1 MNSKNNLQNS
11 QFDISR
17 FFEQAIQHHQAGQLE
32 QAKKKYQEILDT
44 NPQHADSSHLLGL
57 VEYQYGNYVKAIE
70 HIQQAVLISPKQPV
84 FLNNL
89 GNVLKE
95 MGELDR
101 SVQAYQQALEVAP
114 DDAEI
119 HNNLGVTLKEMGELD
134 RSVQAYQ
141 QALEVAP
148 DDAEI
153 HNNLGVTL
161 KEMGELDRSVQAYQQ
176 ALEINPQYAE
186 AHNNLG
192 NVLKEMD
199 QLDESIH
206 AYQKALKINPQYV
219 EVYNNLGNVLKEMD
233 QLDESIHAYQKAL
246 EINPKYAPAYS
257 NLGNTLDAKGE
268 LDQSIH
274 AYQQALKINPQYA
287 EAHKNLSLSYLK
299 QGNFKQGWEEYQW
312 RWKCDEFA
320 AENRKDFPQ
329 PMWDGSSLDGK
340 SILIWQEQGTGD
352 CIMFAS
358 LLVEL
363 QAHAQKIFVE
373 TEYRLLPLLERSFPT
388 IHFHTAQIPPT
399 PQLLS
404 TTIDFQS
411 PIASLPRWFLTDEE
425 DFPKRHAYLKASDHI
440 TQKCRNKYQ
449 QLAEGKTLVGI
460 SWNSMNKSVGKQKS
474 APLEQLE
481 PLLSLND
488 CFFINLQYEYGDL
501 ALELDQ
507 FANDTGIS
515 IHCDTEINPLES
527 LDDFAAQ
534 VAALDLVITIS
545 NTTAHMAG
553 ALGKSVWTLLHYGAD
568 WRWLTNRS
576 DTPWYPSMT
585 LFRQSRQGDWGNVVQ
600 QVHSTLKGYKSTG

>member
-1 MNSKNNLQNS
+1 
-11 QFDISR
+11 
-17 FFEQAIQHHQAGQLE
+17 
-32 QAKKKYQEILDT
+32 
-44 NPQHADSSHLLGL
+44 
-57 VEYQYGNYVKAIE
+57 
-70 HIQQAVLISPKQPV
+70 
-84 FLNNL
+84 
-89 GNVLKE
+89 
-95 MGELDR
+95 
-101 SVQAYQQALEVAP
+101 
-114 DDAEI
+114 
-119 HNNLGVTLKEMGELD
+119 
-134 RSVQAYQ
+134 
-141 QALEVAP
+141 
-148 DDAEI
+148 
-153 HNNLGVTL
+153 
-161 KEMGELDRSVQAYQQ
+161 
-176 ALEINPQYAE
+176 
-186 AHNNLG
+186 
-192 NVLKEMD
+192 
-199 QLDESIH
+199 
-206 AYQKALKINPQYV
+206 
-219 EVYNNLGNVLKEMD
+219 
-233 QLDESIHAYQKAL
+233 
-246 EINPKYAPAYS
+246 
-257 NLGNTLDAKGE
+257 
-268 LDQSIH
+268 
-274 AYQQALKINPQYA
+274 
-287 EAHKNLSLSYLK
+287 
-299 QGNFKQGWEEYQW
+299 
-312 RWKCDEFA
+312 
-320 AENRKDFPQ
+320 DFPQ
-329 PMWDGSSLDGK
+329 PLWDGSSLDGK

-440 TQKCRNKYQ
+440 TQKCRNRYQ

-460 SWNSMNKSVGKQKS
+460 SWNSMNKSVGKHKS

-600 QVHSTLKGYKSTG
+600 QVYSTLKGYKSTG

>member
-1 MNSKNNLQNS
+1 
-11 QFDISR
+11 
-17 FFEQAIQHHQAGQLE
+17 
-32 QAKKKYQEILDT
+32 
-44 NPQHADSSHLLGL
+44 
-57 VEYQYGNYVKAIE
+57 
-70 HIQQAVLISPKQPV
+70 
-84 FLNNL
+84 
-89 GNVLKE
+89 
-95 MGELDR
+95 
-101 SVQAYQQALEVAP
+101 
-114 DDAEI
+114 
-119 HNNLGVTLKEMGELD
+119 
-134 RSVQAYQ
+134 
-141 QALEVAP
+141 
-148 DDAEI
+148 
-153 HNNLGVTL
+153 
-161 KEMGELDRSVQAYQQ
+161 
-176 ALEINPQYAE
+176 AE

-199 QLDESIH
+199 RLDESVH
-206 AYQKALKINPQYV
+206 AYQQALKINPQYA
-219 EVYNNLGNVLKEMD
+219 EVYNNVGNVLKEMD
-233 QLDESIHAYQKAL
+233 RLDESVHAYQQAL

-404 TTIDFQS
+404 TTIDVQS

-440 TQKCRNKYQ
+440 TQKCRNRYQ

-507 FANDTGIS
+507 FVNDTGIS
-515 IHCDTEINPLES
+515 IYCDTEINPLES

-585 LFRQSRQGDWGNVVQ
+585 LFRQSRQGDWSNVVQ

>member
-1 MNSKNNLQNS
+1 MNSNNNLQNS

-17 FFEQAIQHHQAGQLE
+17 LFEQAIQHHQVGQLE
-32 QAKKKYQEILDT
+32 QAKRKYQEILDT

-70 HIQQAVLISPKQPV
+70 HIQQAVLISPEQPV

-114 DDAEI
+114 E
-119 HNNLGVTLKEMGELD
+119 
-134 RSVQAYQ
+134 
-141 QALEVAP
+141 
-148 DDAEI
+148 DAEI

-199 QLDESIH
+199 RLDESIR
-206 AYQKALKINPQYV
+206 AYQQ
-219 EVYNNLGNVLKEMD
+219 
-233 QLDESIHAYQKAL
+233 AL

-299 QGNFKQGWEEYQW
+299 LGNFKQGWEEYQW

-363 QAHAQKIFVE
+363 QDHAQKIFVE

-388 IHFHTAQIPPT
+388 IHFHTAQIPST

-411 PIASLPRWFLTDEE
+411 PIASLPRWFLKNEE
-425 DFPKRHAYLKASDHI
+425 DFPKRHSYLKASDHI

-501 ALELDQ
+501 ALELNQ
-507 FANDTGIS
+507 FVNDTGIS
-515 IHCDTEINPLES
+515 IYCDTEINPLES

-585 LFRQSRQGDWGNVVQ
+585 LFRQSRQGDWSNVVQ

>member
-101 SVQAYQQALEVAP
+101 SVQAYQQALE
-114 DDAEI
+114 I
-119 HNNLGVTLKEMGELD
+119 
-134 RSVQAYQ
+134 
-141 QALEVAP
+141 AP

-199 QLDESIH
+199 RLDESIR
-206 AYQKALKINPQYV
+206 AYQQ
-219 EVYNNLGNVLKEMD
+219 
-233 QLDESIHAYQKAL
+233 AL

-299 QGNFKQGWEEYQW
+299 LGNFKQGWEEYQW

-425 DFPKRHAYLKASDHI
+425 DFPKHHAYLKASDHI
-440 TQKCRNKYQ
+440 TQKCRNRYQ

>member
-141 QALEVAP
+141 QALE
-148 DDAEI
+148 
-153 HNNLGVTL
+153 
-161 KEMGELDRSVQAYQQ
+161 
-176 ALEINPQYAE
+176 INPQYAE
-186 AHNNLG
+186 AH
-192 NVLKEMD
+192 
-199 QLDESIH
+199 
-206 AYQKALKINPQYV
+206 
-219 EVYNNLGNVLKEMD
+219 NNLGNVLKEMD

-312 RWKCDEFA
+312 RWKCDKFA

-440 TQKCRNKYQ
+440 TQKYRNKYQ

-474 APLEQLE
+474 TPLEQLE
-481 PLLSLND
+481 PLLSLHD

>member
-1 MNSKNNLQNS
+1 MGRTLNSTDNLQSS
-11 QFDISR
+11 QFDINR
-17 FFEQAIQHHQAGQLE
+17 LFEQAIQHHQSGQLE
-32 QAKKKYQEILDT
+32 QAKRKYQEILDM

-57 VEYQYGNYVKAIE
+57 VEYQHGNYVKAVE
-70 HIQQAVLISPKQPV
+70 RIQQAVLISPEQPV
-84 FLNNL
+84 FFNNL

-95 MGELDR
+95 MGQLDR
-101 SVQAYQQALEVAP
+101 SVQSYQQAL
-114 DDAEI
+114 
-119 HNNLGVTLKEMGELD
+119 K
-134 RSVQAYQ
+134 
-141 QALEVAP
+141 
-148 DDAEI
+148 
-153 HNNLGVTL
+153 
-161 KEMGELDRSVQAYQQ
+161 
-176 ALEINPQYAE
+176 INPQYAE

-192 NVLKEMD
+192 NVLKEMER
-199 QLDESIH
+199 LDESLQ
-206 AYQKALKINPQYV
+206 AYQEALEINPQYV
-219 EVYNNLGNVLKEMD
+219 EVYNNLGNVLKEMER
-233 QLDESIHAYQKAL
+233 LDESIQVYQKAL
-246 EINPKYAPAYS
+246 EINPQYAPAYS
-257 NLGNTLDAKGE
+257 NLGNTLEAKGE
-268 LDQSIH
+268 LDQSIQV
-274 AYQQALKINPQYA
+274 YQKALEINPQYA
-287 EAHKNLSLSYLK
+287 EAHKNLSLSLLK
-299 QGNFKQGWEEYQW
+299 LGNFKQGWEEYQW

-363 QAHAQKIFVE
+363 QDHAQKIFVE

-388 IHFHTAQIPPT
+388 IHFHTAQIPST

-411 PIASLPRWFLTDEE
+411 PIASLPRWFLKNEE
-425 DFPKRHAYLKASDHI
+425 DFPKRHSYLKASDHI

-474 APLEQLE
+474 VPLEQLE

-501 ALELDQ
+501 ALELNQ
-507 FANDTGIS
+507 FVNDTGIS
-515 IHCDTEINPLES
+515 IYCDTEINPLES

-585 LFRQSRQGDWGNVVQ
+585 LFRQSRQGDWSNVVQ

>member
-17 FFEQAIQHHQAGQLE
+17 FFEQAIQHHQTGQLE

-57 VEYQYGNYVKAIE
+57 VEYQYGNYVKAIQ

-141 QALEVAP
+141 QALE
-148 DDAEI
+148 
-153 HNNLGVTL
+153 
-161 KEMGELDRSVQAYQQ
+161 
-176 ALEINPQYAE
+176 INPQYAE

-199 QLDESIH
+199 RLDES
-206 AYQKALKINPQYV
+206 V
-219 EVYNNLGNVLKEMD
+219 
-233 QLDESIHAYQKAL
+233 
-246 EINPKYAPAYS
+246 
-257 NLGNTLDAKGE
+257 
-268 LDQSIH
+268 H

-404 TTIDFQS
+404 TTIDVQS

-440 TQKCRNKYQ
+440 TQKCRNRYQ

-474 APLEQLE
+474 VPLEQLE

>member
-1 MNSKNNLQNS
+1 MNSNNNLQNS

-17 FFEQAIQHHQAGQLE
+17 LFEQAIQHHQVGQLE
-32 QAKKKYQEILDT
+32 QAKRKYQEILDT

-70 HIQQAVLISPKQPV
+70 HIQQAVLISPEQPV

-114 DDAEI
+114 E
-119 HNNLGVTLKEMGELD
+119 
-134 RSVQAYQ
+134 
-141 QALEVAP
+141 
-148 DDAEI
+148 DAEI

-199 QLDESIH
+199 RLDESIR
-206 AYQKALKINPQYV
+206 AYQQ
-219 EVYNNLGNVLKEMD
+219 
-233 QLDESIHAYQKAL
+233 AL

-299 QGNFKQGWEEYQW
+299 LGNFKQGWEEYQW

-363 QAHAQKIFVE
+363 QDHAQKIFVE

-388 IHFHTAQIPPT
+388 IHFHTAQIPST

-411 PIASLPRWFLTDEE
+411 PIASLPRWFLTNEE
-425 DFPKRHAYLKASDHI
+425 DFPKRHSYLKASDHI

-507 FANDTGIS
+507 FVNDTGIS
-515 IHCDTEINPLES
+515 IYCDTEINPLES

-585 LFRQSRQGDWGNVVQ
+585 LFRQSRQGDWSNVVQ

>member
-1 MNSKNNLQNS
+1 MNSNNNLQNS

-17 FFEQAIQHHQAGQLE
+17 LFEQAIQHHQVGQLE
-32 QAKKKYQEILDT
+32 QAKRKYQEILDT

-70 HIQQAVLISPKQPV
+70 HIQQAVLISPEQPV

-89 GNVLKE
+89 GNV
-95 MGELDR
+95 
-101 SVQAYQQALEVAP
+101 
-114 DDAEI
+114 
-119 HNNLGVTLKEMGELD
+119 
-134 RSVQAYQ
+134 
-141 QALEVAP
+141 
-148 DDAEI
+148 
-153 HNNLGVTL
+153 L

-199 QLDESIH
+199 RLDES
-206 AYQKALKINPQYV
+206 V
-219 EVYNNLGNVLKEMD
+219 
-233 QLDESIHAYQKAL
+233 
-246 EINPKYAPAYS
+246 
-257 NLGNTLDAKGE
+257 
-268 LDQSIH
+268 H

-299 QGNFKQGWEEYQW
+299 LGNFKQGWEEYQW

-363 QAHAQKIFVE
+363 QDHAQKIFVE

-388 IHFHTAQIPPT
+388 IHFHTAQIPST

-411 PIASLPRWFLTDEE
+411 PIASLPRWFLKNEE
-425 DFPKRHAYLKASDHI
+425 DFPKRHSYLKASDHI

-507 FANDTGIS
+507 FVNDTGIA
-515 IHCDTEINPLES
+515 IYCDTEINPLES

-585 LFRQSRQGDWGNVVQ
+585 LFRQSRQGDWSNVVQ

>member
-57 VEYQYGNYVKAIE
+57 VEYQYGNYVKAIQ

-141 QALEVAP
+141 QALE
-148 DDAEI
+148 
-153 HNNLGVTL
+153 
-161 KEMGELDRSVQAYQQ
+161 
-176 ALEINPQYAE
+176 INPQYAE

-199 QLDESIH
+199 R
-206 AYQKALKINPQYV
+206 
-219 EVYNNLGNVLKEMD
+219 LG
-233 QLDESIHAYQKAL
+233 ESIHAYQKAL

-404 TTIDFQS
+404 TTIDVQS

-440 TQKCRNKYQ
+440 TQKCRNRYQ

-474 APLEQLE
+474 VPLEQLE

>member
-1 MNSKNNLQNS
+1 MNSNNNLQNS

-17 FFEQAIQHHQAGQLE
+17 LFEQAIQHHQVGQLE
-32 QAKKKYQEILDT
+32 QAKRKYQEILDT

-70 HIQQAVLISPKQPV
+70 HIQQAVLISPEQPV

-95 MGELDR
+95 
-101 SVQAYQQALEVAP
+101 
-114 DDAEI
+114 I
-119 HNNLGVTLKEMGELD
+119 GELD

-199 QLDESIH
+199 RLDESIH
-206 AYQKALKINPQYV
+206 AYQQ
-219 EVYNNLGNVLKEMD
+219 
-233 QLDESIHAYQKAL
+233 AL

-299 QGNFKQGWEEYQW
+299 LGNFKQGWEEYQW

-363 QAHAQKIFVE
+363 QDHAQKIFVE

-388 IHFHTAQIPPT
+388 MHFHTAQIPST

-411 PIASLPRWFLTDEE
+411 PIASLPRWFLTNEE
-425 DFPKRHAYLKASDHI
+425 DFPKRHSYLKASDHI

-507 FANDTGIS
+507 FVNDTGIS
-515 IHCDTEINPLES
+515 IYCDTEINPLES

-585 LFRQSRQGDWGNVVQ
+585 LFRQSRQGDWSNVVQ

>member
-1 MNSKNNLQNS
+1 MNSNNDLQNS

-17 FFEQAIQHHQAGQLE
+17 LFEQAIQHHQVGQLE
-32 QAKKKYQEILDT
+32 QAKRKYQEILDT

-70 HIQQAVLISPKQPV
+70 HIQQAVLISPEQPV

-95 MGELDR
+95 IGELDR

-114 DDAEI
+114 E
-119 HNNLGVTLKEMGELD
+119 
-134 RSVQAYQ
+134 
-141 QALEVAP
+141 
-148 DDAEI
+148 DAEI

-199 QLDESIH
+199 RLDESLH
-206 AYQKALKINPQYV
+206 AYQQALKINPQYA

-233 QLDESIHAYQKAL
+233 RLDESIHAYQQAL

-257 NLGNTLDAKGE
+257 NLGNTLEAKGE
-268 LDQSIH
+268 LDQSIQV
-274 AYQQALKINPQYA
+274 YQKALEINPQYA

-299 QGNFKQGWEEYQW
+299 LGNFKQGWEEYQW
-312 RWKCDEFA
+312 RWKCDKFA
-320 AENRKDFPQ
+320 AENRRDFPQ

-340 SILIWQEQGTGD
+340 SIIIWQEQGTGD
-352 CIMFAS
+352 HIMFAS
-358 LLVEL
+358 LLVKL
-363 QAHAQKIFVE
+363 QKQAQRIFVE
-373 TEYRLLPLLERSFPT
+373 TEHRLLPILERSFPT
-388 IHFHTAQIPPT
+388 IHFRTVHIPPD
-399 PQLLS
+399 PQLLD

-411 PIASLPRWFLTDEE
+411 PIASLPQWFLTNEE
-425 DFPKRHAYLKASDHI
+425 DFPKRQAYLKASDHMK
-440 TQKCRNKYQ
+440 QRLRHKYQ
-449 QLAEGKTLVGI
+449 QLAEGKTLIGI
-460 SWNSMNKSVGKQKS
+460 SWKSVNKNIGKQKS
-474 APLEQLE
+474 APLKQWET
-481 PLLSLND
+481 LLSSKD
-488 CFFINLQYEYGDL
+488 CFFINLQYEYGDFDH
-501 ALELDQ
+501 EFDQ
-507 FANDTGIS
+507 FANATGIS
-515 IHCDTEINPLES
+515 IYCDKEINPLEN

-545 NTTAHMAG
+545 NTTAHVAG

-568 WRWLTNRS
+568 WRWLTDRS

-585 LFRQSRQGDWGNVVQ
+585 LFRQKDQGDWGSVFQ
-600 QVHSTLKGYKSTG
+600 QIHTTLKGYKPAG

>member
-1 MNSKNNLQNS
+1 MNSNNNLQNS

-17 FFEQAIQHHQAGQLE
+17 LFEQAIQHHQVGQLE
-32 QAKKKYQEILDT
+32 QAKRKYQEILDT

-70 HIQQAVLISPKQPV
+70 HIQQAVLISPEQPV

-89 GNVLKE
+89 GNV
-95 MGELDR
+95 
-101 SVQAYQQALEVAP
+101 
-114 DDAEI
+114 
-119 HNNLGVTLKEMGELD
+119 
-134 RSVQAYQ
+134 
-141 QALEVAP
+141 
-148 DDAEI
+148 
-153 HNNLGVTL
+153 L

-199 QLDESIH
+199 RLDESVH
-206 AYQKALKINPQYV
+206 AYQQALKINPQYA
-219 EVYNNLGNVLKEMD
+219 EVYNNVGNVLKEMD
-233 QLDESIHAYQKAL
+233 RLDESIRAYQQAL

-299 QGNFKQGWEEYQW
+299 LGNFKQGWEEYQW

-363 QAHAQKIFVE
+363 QDHAQKIFVE

-388 IHFHTAQIPPT
+388 IHFHTAQIPST

-411 PIASLPRWFLTDEE
+411 PIASLPRWFLTNEE
-425 DFPKRHAYLKASDHI
+425 DFPKRHSYLKASDHI

-507 FANDTGIS
+507 FVNDTGIS
-515 IHCDTEINPLES
+515 IYCDTEINPLES

-585 LFRQSRQGDWGNVVQ
+585 LFRQSRQGDWSNVVQ

>member
-1 MNSKNNLQNS
+1 MGRTLNSTDNLQSS
-11 QFDISR
+11 QFDINR
-17 FFEQAIQHHQAGQLE
+17 LFEQAIQHHQSGQLE
-32 QAKKKYQEILDT
+32 QAKRKYQEILDM

-57 VEYQYGNYVKAIE
+57 VEYQHGNYVKAVE
-70 HIQQAVLISPKQPV
+70 RIQQAVLISPEQPV
-84 FLNNL
+84 FFNNL

-95 MGELDR
+95 MGQLDR
-101 SVQAYQQALEVAP
+101 SVQSYQQAL
-114 DDAEI
+114 
-119 HNNLGVTLKEMGELD
+119 K
-134 RSVQAYQ
+134 
-141 QALEVAP
+141 
-148 DDAEI
+148 
-153 HNNLGVTL
+153 
-161 KEMGELDRSVQAYQQ
+161 
-176 ALEINPQYAE
+176 INPQYAE

-192 NVLKEMD
+192 NVLKEMER
-199 QLDESIH
+199 LDESLQ
-206 AYQKALKINPQYV
+206 AYQEALEINPQYV
-219 EVYNNLGNVLKEMD
+219 EVYNNLGNVLKEMER
-233 QLDESIHAYQKAL
+233 LDESIQVYQKAL
-246 EINPKYAPAYS
+246 EINPQYAPAYS
-257 NLGNTLDAKGE
+257 NLGNTLEAKGE
-268 LDQSIH
+268 LDQSIQV
-274 AYQQALKINPQYA
+274 YQKALEINPQYA
-287 EAHKNLSLSYLK
+287 EAHKNLSLSLLK
-299 QGNFKQGWEEYQW
+299 LGNFKQGWEEYQW

-363 QAHAQKIFVE
+363 QDHAQKIFVE

-388 IHFHTAQIPPT
+388 IHFHTAQIPST

-411 PIASLPRWFLTDEE
+411 PIASLPRWFLKNEE
-425 DFPKRHAYLKASDHI
+425 DFPKRHSYLKASDHI

-474 APLEQLE
+474 VPLEQLE

-501 ALELDQ
+501 ALELNQ
-507 FANDTGIS
+507 FVNDTGIS
-515 IHCDTEINPLES
+515 IYCDTEINPLES

-576 DTPWYPSMT
+576 DTLWYPSMT
-585 LFRQSRQGDWGNVVQ
+585 LFRQSRQGDWSNVVQ

>member
-141 QALEVAP
+141 QALE
-148 DDAEI
+148 
-153 HNNLGVTL
+153 
-161 KEMGELDRSVQAYQQ
+161 
-176 ALEINPQYAE
+176 INPQYAE

-206 AYQKALKINPQYV
+206 AYQQ
-219 EVYNNLGNVLKEMD
+219 
-233 QLDESIHAYQKAL
+233 AL

-299 QGNFKQGWEEYQW
+299 LGNFKQGWEEYQW

-363 QAHAQKIFVE
+363 QDHAQKIFVE

-388 IHFHTAQIPPT
+388 MHFHTAQIPST

-411 PIASLPRWFLTDEE
+411 PIASLPRWFLTNEE
-425 DFPKRHAYLKASDHI
+425 DFPKRHSYLKASDHI

-449 QLAEGKTLVGI
+449 QRAEGKTLVGI

-507 FANDTGIS
+507 FVNDTGIS
-515 IHCDTEINPLES
+515 IYCDTEINPLES

-585 LFRQSRQGDWGNVVQ
+585 LFRQSRQGDWSNVVQ

>member
-141 QALEVAP
+141 QALE
-148 DDAEI
+148 
-153 HNNLGVTL
+153 
-161 KEMGELDRSVQAYQQ
+161 
-176 ALEINPQYAE
+176 INPQYAE

-233 QLDESIHAYQKAL
+233 QLDESIHAYQKAIQIQPDYV
-246 EINPKYAPAYS
+246 EAHI
-257 NLGNTLDAKGE
+257 NLGVVLREQVRLKE
-268 LDQSIH
+268 SIQAH
-274 AYQQALKINPQYA
+274 QQAIQIQPDYD
-287 EAHKNLSLSYLK
+287 EAHINLAITFLL
-299 QGNFKQGWEEYQW
+299 QGQLTAGWKEFEWRRSRKRDFK
-312 RWKCDEFA
+312 R
-320 AENRKDFPQ
+320 PL
-329 PMWDGSSLDGK
+329 WDGTPLNGK
-340 SILIWQEQGTGD
+340 SILIYAEQGFGD
-352 CIMFAS
+352 TI
-358 LLVEL
+358 
-363 QAHAQKIFVE
+363 QFVR
-373 TEYRLLPLLERSFPT
+373 YIDLLPDANT
-388 IHFHTAQIPPT
+388 IIIVVCQPE
-399 PQLLS
+399 L
-404 TTIDFQS
+404 
-411 PIASLPRWFLTDEE
+411 
-425 DFPKRHAYLKASDHI
+425 
-440 TQKCRNKYQ
+440 
-449 QLAEGKTLVGI
+449 KTLF
-460 SWNSMNKSVGKQKS
+460 KSINRIDTLVTKGEDIPDS
-474 APLEQLE
+474 DVHV
-481 PLLSLND
+481 PLLSLPYMFNTTLD
-488 CFFINLQYEYGDL
+488 TIPARIPYLYLNPEADSVFHLGDSHDL
-501 ALELDQ
+501 KIGIVWAGRLTH
-507 FANDTGIS
+507 ANDNNRS
-515 IHCDTEINPLES
+515 IDLKWFKCLLDIRNCEFFS
-527 LDDFAAQ
+527 LQVGERREDIKQHGYHRTIKDLGKQFTDFHHTALAILQ
-534 VAALDLVITIS
+534 LDLVIS
-545 NTTAHMAG
+545 VDTAVAHLAG
-553 ALGKSVWTLLHYGAD
+553 ALGKEVWTLLPFVPD
-568 WRWLTNRS
+568 WRWMLDRS
-576 DTPWYPSMT
+576 DSPWYPSMT
-585 LFRQSRQGDWGNVVQ
+585 LFRQKETGDWSPVFEQ
-600 QVHSTLKGYKSTG
+600 LRLALTRYSQS

>member
-141 QALEVAP
+141 QALE
-148 DDAEI
+148 
-153 HNNLGVTL
+153 
-161 KEMGELDRSVQAYQQ
+161 
-176 ALEINPQYAE
+176 INPQYAE
-186 AHNNLG
+186 AH
-192 NVLKEMD
+192 
-199 QLDESIH
+199 
-206 AYQKALKINPQYV
+206 
-219 EVYNNLGNVLKEMD
+219 NNLGNVLKEMD

-440 TQKCRNKYQ
+440 TQKCRNRYQ

-481 PLLSLND
+481 PLLSLHD

>member
-1 MNSKNNLQNS
+1 MNSDNNLQNS

-17 FFEQAIQHHQAGQLE
+17 LFEQAIQHHQVGQLE
-32 QAKKKYQEILDT
+32 QAKRKYQEILDT

-70 HIQQAVLISPKQPV
+70 HIQQAVLISPEQPV

-114 DDAEI
+114 E
-119 HNNLGVTLKEMGELD
+119 
-134 RSVQAYQ
+134 
-141 QALEVAP
+141 
-148 DDAEI
+148 DAEI

-199 QLDESIH
+199 RLDESVH
-206 AYQKALKINPQYV
+206 AYQQALKINPQYA
-219 EVYNNLGNVLKEMD
+219 EVYNNVGNVLKEMD
-233 QLDESIHAYQKAL
+233 RLDESIRAYQQAL

-299 QGNFKQGWEEYQW
+299 LGNFKQGWEEYQW

-363 QAHAQKIFVE
+363 QDHAQKIFVE
-373 TEYRLLPLLERSFPT
+373 TEYRLLSLLERSFPT
-388 IHFHTAQIPPT
+388 IHFHTAQIPST

-411 PIASLPRWFLTDEE
+411 PIASLPRWFLTNEE
-425 DFPKRHAYLKASDHI
+425 DFPKRHSYLKASDHI

-507 FANDTGIS
+507 FVNDTGIS
-515 IHCDTEINPLES
+515 IYCDTEINPLES

-585 LFRQSRQGDWGNVVQ
+585 LFRQSRQGDWSNVVQ